1 MNQLTNVF
9 KVLTDETRLRI
20 IILLAQEELCVCQLS
35 GIMDISQPKVSKHL
49 SKLRDMGFAIDK
61 RKERFVFYRLQKE
74 NQILTNITNDILKNV
89 NEFPQ
94 LIADQNG
101 LSDKE
106 KYLNQ
111 CSCNLVD

>member
-9 KVLTDETRLRI
+9 KVFSDETRLRI

-35 GIMDISQPKVSKHL
+35 GILDISQPKISKHL

-61 RKERFVFYRLQKE
+61 RKERFVFYRLETE
-74 NQILTNITNDILKNV
+74 NQFLTNITNDILKNL

-94 LIADQNG
+94 LIVDQNG
-101 LSDKE
+101 LTDKD

-111 CSCNLVD
+111 CGCNLDD